1 MDVHLLNTS
10 RHFTWNMGFPMV
22 FRSIEYLVA
31 SSNALR
37 ARPTALA
44 ATYLGETKY
53 GSVTAHILFA

>member
-1 MDVHLLNTS
+1 
-10 RHFTWNMGFPMV
+10 MGFPMV

-44 ATYLGETKY
+44 ATYLVETKY
-53 GSVTAHILFA
+53 SSVTAHILFT